1 MAATQKAIEIEIE
14 SGIESGIEDEL
25 EVAERA
31 ARVRNIKVVDVFTGI
46 ECELPGDTATRD
58 ARTLAHF
65 SHPSGAVVP
74 LVMRPAGADF
84 YVCGDR
90 WPELRGSLVRRCA

>member
-14 SGIESGIEDEL
+14 SGIEDEL
-25 EVAERA
+25 EVAQRA

-74 LVMRPAGADF
+74 LVMRAAGADF
-84 YVCGDR
+84 YVCSDR

>member
-14 SGIESGIEDEL
+14 SGIEDEL
-25 EVAERA
+25 EVAQRA

-65 SHPSGAVVP
+65 SHPAGAVVP

-84 YVCGDR
+84 YVCSDR